1 MWLNRHK
8 EHRKFSPNF
17 VQISMGRTMIAT
29 HIICSRAIIASRL
42 RVFLY
47 ISLLFRS
54 EAVANFLRGLYV
66 HCLFTKCTVDTR
78 MHSSTYNIQHTT
90 YYIHIFTNSVDFELH
105 FLFEICKCHCLL
117 TFPIFR
123 SIKQV
128 KISLLFFVTANS
140 YKTHAIWKIW
150 FC

>member
-1 MWLNRHK
+1 MAEQAQRAQTIFA
-8 EHRKFSPNF
+8 KFRSNIDGKDDDSDAYYMQTRYYCFEASCFSLYSSVVPQRSCCEF
-17 VQISMGRTMIAT
+17 SAW
-29 HIICSRAIIASRL
+29 IICSLSI
-42 RVFLY
+42 
-47 ISLLFRS
+47 
-54 EAVANFLRGLYV
+54 
-66 HCLFTKCTVDTR
+66 HK
-78 MHSSTYNIQHTT
+78 MHSRHSHAQQYIQHTT